1 MIKNLAG
8 VLFMKDLIIIG
19 AGGFGREVS
28 WLVERINQK
37 KQEWNLLGFV
47 DDSEALQS
55 KTVDGYKVLGGSDT
69 ICNYPDSYVVC
80 CIANTSVRRALVKKA
95 EAFGNPFATLVD
107 PGAVVSDKV
116 EIGVG
121 SVICAGA
128 VITVDIKIGRHNII
142 DVNSTIGHD
151 AVLCD
156 FVTLYPSV
164 NVSGNTLIKSGVELG
179 TGTQVIQGLTV
190 GEGTV
195 VGAGAVVVRDLPD
208 SCTAVGVPAKV
219 IKRHEQKC

>member
-1 MIKNLAG
+1 
-8 VLFMKDLIIIG
+8 MKDLIIIG

-55 KTVDGYKVLGGSDT
+55 KTVDGYKVLGGVEA
-69 ICNYPDSYVVC
+69 IGQYPDSYVVC
-80 CIANTSVRRALVKKA
+80 CIANTSVRRALVKKV
-95 EAFGNPFATLVD
+95 EAFGNRFATLVD

-116 EIGVG
+116 EVGDG
-121 SVICAGA
+121 SVICAGT
-128 VITVDIKIGRHNII
+128 VITVDIRIGRHNII

-190 GEGTV
+190 GKGTV
-195 VGAGAVVVRDLPD
+195 AGAGAVVVRDLPD
-208 SCTAVGVPAKV
+208 KCTAVGVPAKV

>member
-1 MIKNLAG
+1 
-8 VLFMKDLIIIG
+8 MKDLIIIG

-55 KTVDGYKVLGGSDT
+55 KTVEGYKVLGGSDT
-69 ICNYPDSYVVC
+69 ICNYPNSYVVC

-121 SVICAGA
+121 SVICAGT
-128 VITVDIKIGRHNII
+128 VITVDIRIGRHNII

-208 SCTAVGVPAKV
+208 KCTAVGVPAKV